1 MLAVCFSVV
10 AQTIFRRLIIYG
22 SLFWPNYCGNGKI
35 RENYECDVIPVLTGA
50 ANGLFEAELLQQ
62 PI

>member
-1 MLAVCFSVV
+1 MSSL
-10 AQTIFRRLIIYG
+10 RRYFVG
-22 SLFWPNYCGNGKI
+22 SLFTVACFGRITVVNGKI